1 MSSDH
6 SSPPRSSTRGTTER
20 RAALNAKK
28 DATTLTKKRATFLG
42 AEDDDDD
49 TPFDF
54 DQYDKKQRPSS
65 NRTREKSPTVG
76 DGILGGA
83 FDDLFNLGDG
93 TGTGTGDGLDDA
105 LQGDLDADAAP
116 VKKRKIVARMDET
129 RLLGPTG
136 FPRLVGDI
144 KKIKIKGKGHEV
156 CLKTFLRSRNRFRKL
171 TKLRY
176 SLSALYRP
184 PYALAL
190 LRRKI

>member
-6 SSPPRSSTRGTTER
+6 SSPPRTSTRGTTER

-28 DATTLTKKRATFLG
+28 DATTATKKRATFLG

-54 DQYDKKQRPSS
+54 DQYDKKQRPSAS
-65 NRTREKSPTVG
+65 SRTREKSPVGGAGG

-136 FPRLVGDI
+136 FPRLVDDI

-156 CLKTFLRSRNRFRKL
+156 RFIS
-171 TKLRY
+171 
-176 SLSALYRP
+176 SLGFRTHFAN
-184 PYALAL
+184 
-190 LRRKI
+190 